1 MEISSGRVQTNLLC
15 TSKHH
20 QTEAKT
26 SSDEEQT
33 KLLCT
38 LLPQN
43 IIRCNPNLSSD
54 KMNSRSAHLSSKAP
68 PTKLKSRLVSINS
81 LPHREGWGGPLTPL
95 ALWGGVGGE
104 AYTLVAPV
112 TPFQRGCQPFVQRRC
127 GTRAPLIAKFRAHAR
142 DLPLYPFF
150 TTIKESKSPKVF
162 PAKNI
167 FRPKVFSTKNTVRII
182 LLPTRIKAATPSTG
196 LQPFYRLSR
205 GPSAGPHRR
214 LILFVFPKIRG
225 SGSNVFFFEFTLL
238 LSGLVANRRV
248 ADVQFKPSHGFHAC
262 TNIHDTGLR
271 HHIYSFH
278 ILILYYFTTNFL
290 PFFTYIP

>member
-112 TPFQRGCQPFVQRRC
+112 TPFQRGCQPFVYRRC

-150 TTIKESKSPKVF
+150 TSKLSTLYFAFYGSYTPRTIK
-162 PAKNI
+162 
-167 FRPKVFSTKNTVRII
+167 
-182 LLPTRIKAATPSTG
+182 KAATPSTG

-205 GPSAGPHRR
+205 GHSAGPHR
-214 LILFVFPKIRG
+214 
-225 SGSNVFFFEFTLL
+225 
-238 LSGLVANRRV
+238 
-248 ADVQFKPSHGFHAC
+248 
-262 TNIHDTGLR
+262 
-271 HHIYSFH
+271 
-278 ILILYYFTTNFL
+278 
-290 PFFTYIP
+290 